1 MSSSNKKSNDAKKD
15 AVKIAAKGAAVG
27 AIESAADQAIDN
39 IVPTRA
45 AVHQK
50 AADIARGIPVLGDA
64 IDISQ
69 KAGYIGHLGKLFG
82 RKKDKKEE

>member
-15 AVKIAAKGAAVG
+15 
-27 AIESAADQAIDN
+27 
-39 IVPTRA
+39 

-64 IDISQ
+64 IDIGQ
-69 KAGYIGHLGKLFG
+69 KVGYIGHLGKLFG